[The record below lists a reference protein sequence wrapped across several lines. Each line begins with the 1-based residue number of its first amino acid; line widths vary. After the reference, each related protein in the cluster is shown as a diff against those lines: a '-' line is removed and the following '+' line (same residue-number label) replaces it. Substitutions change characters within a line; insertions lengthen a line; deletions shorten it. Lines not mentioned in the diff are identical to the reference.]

1 MKTLNFASSTAQ
13 SFSHLWQAL
22 RQRLAH
28 YAEIRV
34 WQKSDRQ
41 GNLYWHGYNPSNGEY
56 VSFGT
61 EAEIRMW
68 IEEHYYR

>member
-1 MKTLNFASSTAQ
+1 MKILKLASSTSQ
-13 SFSHLWQAL
+13 VFSNLWQAL
-22 RQRLAH
+22 REMIARC
-28 YAEIRV
+28 AEIQV

-41 GNLYWHGYNPSNGEY
+41 GNLYWHGYNPHNGDY

>member
-1 MKTLNFASSTAQ
+1 MKTLNFATSTTQ

-22 RQRLAH
+22 RQMLAR

>member
-1 MKTLNFASSTAQ
+1 MKTLRFTSSTSQ
-13 SFSHLWQAL
+13 YLSNLWQSL
-22 RQRLAH
+22 RRVIAR
-28 YAEIRV
+28 YTEIRV

-41 GNLYWHGYNPSNGEY
+41 GNLYWHGYNPNNGDY